1 MNPTIIDMEAERRT
15 HQMKTLY
22 SSGSRIKYQHI
33 TFSISDNLEYMGM
46 PADKDIWLQF
56 IYEFACPYVI
66 PAGIATYMNHEHLE
80 ALAFKEAMN
89 RMSIAEIIVVTVSS
103 NAYKG
108 LEGRDF
114 LCGLKTASEIAGM
127 PHLVNWS
134 KELLELLAEHTMR
147 VRYETY
153 IFH

>member
-1 MNPTIIDMEAERRT
+1 
-15 HQMKTLY
+15 
-22 SSGSRIKYQHI
+22 
-33 TFSISDNLEYMGM
+33 MGM

-66 PAGIATYMNHEHLE
+66 PAGIATYMNHEYLE
-80 ALAFKEAMN
+80 ALTFKEAMN

-103 NAYKG
+103 NAHKG

-114 LCGLKTASEIAGM
+114 LGGLESTTEIACM
-127 PHLVNWS
+127 PHFVNRS
-134 KELLELLAEHTMR
+134 KKFLELFAEHTMR